1 MIESSKKVTE
11 SSQKLIFNLLIGCR
25 KYEMLVLLIHFDVI
39 QDNEEHVTELIEK
52 GIKENEETLITL
64 AIDMAH
70 RVCKPNRMLELLIAS
85 QRVWEAKRYFK

>member
-1 MIESSKKVTE
+1 
-11 SSQKLIFNLLIGCR
+11 
-25 KYEMLVLLIHFDVI
+25 MLVLLIHFDVI

-70 RVCKPNRMLELLIAS
+70 RVCKPNKMLELLIAS
-85 QRVWEAKRYFK
+85 QRVW